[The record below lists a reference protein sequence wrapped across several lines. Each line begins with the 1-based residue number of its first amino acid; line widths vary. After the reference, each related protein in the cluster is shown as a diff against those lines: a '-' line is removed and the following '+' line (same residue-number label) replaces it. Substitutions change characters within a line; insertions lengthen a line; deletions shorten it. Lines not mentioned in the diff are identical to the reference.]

1 MKLLQSILIA
11 GSLVT
16 PLSALEPSAV
26 SAVAAKFSDSSP
38 DEQYKARIEL
48 NQLVDQATA
57 PGKEDT
63 SAVTAVLIQVLAAK
77 GTPVEAKKYIL
88 RRLTIMGTDGAVK
101 AMAGLLA
108 GQHELLRN
116 EARLVLESIH
126 DPAALA
132 VLQAALP
139 KAADK
144 RMKLGLVNSLAVQG
158 EASSVPL
165 IAPLVLDADPE
176 IARAALTALARI
188 GGEAPVATLKKAN
201 TSAKVDAAL
210 KPDVEKALV
219 VAAANDGPTLLAV
232 YQVTE
237 SDEVRI
243 AAFIS
248 LVKGIPAA
256 RKAQMV
262 EAALK
267 SEDAGLRGVA
277 LALAVNANLPGLLD
291 TLAGGFAQ
299 MPLNER
305 MIVLAGVYKM
315 KPSEAAG
322 KIAIGALA
330 SEDEGE
336 RIMAIEAL
344 GKIGGPAAFEAV
356 LAALNARE
364 PGVRKAAGG
373 ALASMDFKSADDV
386 LAKMLK
392 TGSSDEKVLA
402 IKGVGNR
409 MVPGSNAMLLEIIES
424 NEQPAAKEALRTIYF
439 LATLDD
445 LRAMCGLAKS
455 GEIKGLNSTCSKIAT
470 RIGGDEA
477 AALVKGL
484 K

>member
-1 MKLLQSILIA
+1 
-11 GSLVT
+11 
-16 PLSALEPSAV
+16 
-26 SAVAAKFSDSSP
+26 
-38 DEQYKARIEL
+38 
-48 NQLVDQATA
+48 
-57 PGKEDT
+57 
-63 SAVTAVLIQVLAAK
+63 
-77 GTPVEAKKYIL
+77 
-88 RRLTIMGTDGAVK
+88 
-101 AMAGLLA
+101 
-108 GQHELLRN
+108 
-116 EARLVLESIH
+116 
-126 DPAALA
+126 
-132 VLQAALP
+132 
-139 KAADK
+139 
-144 RMKLGLVNSLAVQG
+144 
-158 EASSVPL
+158 
-165 IAPLVLDADPE
+165 
-176 IARAALTALARI
+176 
-188 GGEAPVATLKKAN
+188 
-201 TSAKVDAAL
+201 
-210 KPDVEKALV
+210 
-219 VAAANDGPTLLAV
+219 
-232 YQVTE
+232 
-237 SDEVRI
+237 
-243 AAFIS
+243 
-248 LVKGIPAA
+248 
-256 RKAQMV
+256 
-262 EAALK
+262 
-267 SEDAGLRGVA
+267 
-277 LALAVNANLPGLLD
+277 
-291 TLAGGFAQ
+291 
-299 MPLNER
+299 

-336 RIMAIEAL
+336 RVMAIEAL

-386 LAKMLK
+386 LARMLK